1 MYLATSNLLFTQ
13 RVQPAPGSVALRS
26 SRSADSSSNR
36 DSTELSI
43 KAAITCHSDYYGS
56 ENSKKCR
63 VRPGNMSKDCEM
75 LIIEGLVKQYGDFTA
90 VDDVSF
96 EANAGSVFGLLG
108 PNGAGKSTLIN
119 CISGLLTPTTG
130 HISVS
135 GHDIVKDGKA
145 ARQSLGIVPQELAL
159 YDDLP
164 AIDNLRY
171 WGKAYGLRGKFL
183 EDRVNDVLGYIGLA
197 DRASDLPKKFSGGM
211 KRRLNFGCGVV
222 HQPKV
227 LLLDEPT
234 VGVDPQS
241 RAKLFDLVEA
251 ERDAGACVLYTTHYM
266 EEAERLCDSLAIID
280 HGKTIAKGTVAELKS
295 QLGARDALQLTGT
308 FPVDATRSA
317 VASLASSITD
327 LEILSLDENTLMLT
341 LSRASQHL
349 PGIFDAI
356 SHAGGTV
363 SETSLRSPNLETL
376 FLLLTGKELRE

>member
-1 MYLATSNLLFTQ
+1 ML
-13 RVQPAPGSVALRS
+13 VV
-26 SRSADSSSNR
+26 
-36 DSTELSI
+36 
-43 KAAITCHSDYYGS
+43 
-56 ENSKKCR
+56 EN
-63 VRPGNMSKDCEM
+63 
-75 LIIEGLVKQYGDFTA
+75 LVKQYGDFTA

-96 EANAGSVFGLLG
+96 RAEPGSVFGLLG
-108 PNGAGKSTLIN
+108 PNGAGKSTAIN

-130 HISVS
+130 RISVS
-135 GHDIVKDGKA
+135 GHDVVKDGKA

-159 YDDLP
+159 YEDLP

-171 WGKAYGLRGKFL
+171 WGEAYGLRGKRL
-183 EDRVNDVLGYIGLA
+183 DDRVSDVLDHIGLA
-197 DRASDLPKKFSGGM
+197 DRARDLPKEFSGGM

-251 ERDAGACVLYTTHYM
+251 ARDAGACVLYTTHYM

-280 HGKTIAKGTVAELKS
+280 HGKIIAEGTVAELQA
-295 QLGARDALQLTGT
+295 QLGARDALQLNGE
-308 FPVDATRSA
+308 FPANATREA
-317 VASLASSITD
+317 VTSLTQDISD
-327 LEILSLDENTLMLT
+327 LEILSQAEDSLLLT
-341 LSRASQHL
+341 LSSASHHL
-349 PGIFDAI
+349 PQIFEAI
-356 SHAGGTV
+356 SRSGGSV